1 MATMTPTQ
9 NDNVVPKTPVIWT
22 NPQRRSLKSP
32 IMPKH
37 KVEHCWPRTT
47 LLQYVSSLFAES
59 CKKLFEPLKLYILG
73 ELNLHSKNF
82 MCFEKLRLTQR
93 MHKAANTTKMCVS
106 CDHWQS
112 DFTCFRGTAQAAKR
126 NVKQTYISNVSILRS
141 FAQRMNFPDCNAS
154 ERSW

>member
-1 MATMTPTQ
+1 MATVNPTQ
-9 NDNVVPKTPVIWT
+9 NVNVVPEAPVIWT
-22 NPQRRSLKSP
+22 NPQRRSLKSS

-37 KVEHCWPRTT
+37 KVEHCSPRTT

-59 CKKLFEPLKLYILG
+59 CKKLFELLKLYILG
-73 ELNLHSKNF
+73 ELDLHSENF

-93 MHKAANTTKMCVS
+93 RHNAANTTNMCVS

-141 FAQRMNFPDCNAS
+141 FAQRMHFPNCNTS

>member
-9 NDNVVPKTPVIWT
+9 NVNVVPKAPVIWT
-22 NPQRRSLKSP
+22 NPERSSLKSL
-32 IMPKH
+32 ILPKH
-37 KVEHCWPRTT
+37 KAEHCSPCST
-47 LLQYVSSLFAES
+47 LLKYVSLLFAES
-59 CKKLFEPLKLYILG
+59 WKKLIELLKVYILG

-93 MHKAANTTKMCVS
+93 RHNAANTTNMCVS

-141 FAQRMNFPDCNAS
+141 FAQIMHFPNCNTS